1 MRKPSLIFVTALL
14 LMLFSVT
21 FLASAGYSVG
31 EAEFDIPVEF
41 SVFYGED
48 ELSETEAFRFLASD
62 NSVELSCYHI
72 KNTEG
77 ISFAFMELTD
87 AVDYFFENIS
97 AINDDDFTFE
107 SVQPYY
113 WNADNTGIMAEGYIE
128 KSGES
133 IPVYVYAFSTADN
146 VYGFEFKIYNASGTE
161 FINEFLNSLYFTDQ
175 NTSIDNEG
183 TGSIDDFFEALSVIV
198 ILAVSIASVA
208 LKSIKKVTGKE
219 KTAENK
225 PVKIHNTSEEQ
236 GSGKILKNKFKL
248 NGKNINIFNESFTT
262 GKADDNFALDEL
274 NRERKERERK
284 FNKGE

>member
-21 FLASAGYSVG
+21 FLASASYSVG
-31 EAEFDIPVEF
+31 EAEFDIPIEF
-41 SVFYGED
+41 SVFYGEG
-48 ELSETEAFRFLASD
+48 ELSETEAYRFLAPD
-62 NSVELSCYHI
+62 NSVELSCYYI

-87 AVDYFFENIS
+87 AVDYFFDNIS
-97 AINDDDFTFE
+97 AINGDDFTVE
-107 SVQPYY
+107 SVQLYY

-133 IPVYVYAFSTADN
+133 IPIYVYAFSTADN

-161 FINEFLNSLYFTDQ
+161 FVNEFLNSLYFTDQ

-183 TGSIDDFFEALSVIV
+183 TGSIDGFFEALSVIV
-198 ILAVSIASVA
+198 ILAVSIAAVA
-208 LKSIKKVTGKE
+208 LKSIKKVPGKE

-225 PVKIHNTSEEQ
+225 PVKIHNPSEKQ

>member
-31 EAEFDIPVEF
+31 EAEFDIPIEF

-48 ELSETEAFRFLASD
+48 ELSETEAFRFLAPD
-62 NSVELSCYHI
+62 NSVELSCYYI

-97 AINDDDFTFE
+97 AINGDDFTVE
-107 SVQPYY
+107 SVQLYY

-183 TGSIDDFFEALSVIV
+183 TGSIDGFFEALSVIV
-198 ILAVSIASVA
+198 ILAVSIAAVA
-208 LKSIKKVTGKE
+208 LKSIKKVPGKE

-225 PVKIHNTSEEQ
+225 PVKIHNPSEKQ
-236 GSGKILKNKFKL
+236 GSGKILNNKFKL

-262 GKADDNFALDEL
+262 GKADDNFAVDEL
-274 NRERKERERK
+274 NRERKERERM

>member
-21 FLASAGYSVG
+21 CLASAGYSVG
-31 EAEFDIPVEF
+31 EAEFDIPIEF
-41 SVFYGED
+41 SVFYGEG
-48 ELSETEAFRFLASD
+48 ELSETEAYRFLAPD
-62 NSVELSCYHI
+62 NSVELSCYYI

-87 AVDYFFENIS
+87 AVDYFFDNIS
-97 AINDDDFTFE
+97 AINGDDFTVE
-107 SVQPYY
+107 SVQLYY

-133 IPVYVYAFSTADN
+133 IPIYVYAFSTADN

-175 NTSIDNEG
+175 NSSIENEG
-183 TGSIDDFFEALSVIV
+183 TGSLDGFFEALSVIV
-198 ILAVSIASVA
+198 ILAVSIAAVA
-208 LKSIKKVTGKE
+208 LKSIKKVPGKE

-225 PVKIHNTSEEQ
+225 PVKIHNPSEKQ

>member
-21 FLASAGYSVG
+21 CLASAGYSVG

-62 NSVELSCYHI
+62 NSVELSCYYI

-87 AVDYFFENIS
+87 AVDYFFDNIS
-97 AINDDDFTFE
+97 AINGDDFTVE
-107 SVQPYY
+107 SVQLYY
-113 WNADNTGIMAEGYIE
+113 WNADNTGIMTEGYIE

-133 IPVYVYAFSTADN
+133 IPIYVYAFSTADN

-183 TGSIDDFFEALSVIV
+183 TGSIDGFFEALSVIV
-198 ILAVSIASVA
+198 ILAVSIAAVA
-208 LKSIKKVTGKE
+208 LKSIKKVPGKE

-225 PVKIHNTSEEQ
+225 PVKIHNPSEKQ

-262 GKADDNFALDEL
+262 GKADDNFAIDEL
-274 NRERKERERK
+274 NRERKERERML
-284 FNKGE
+284 NKGE

>member
-31 EAEFDIPVEF
+31 EAEFDIPIEF

-48 ELSETEAFRFLASD
+48 ELSETEAFRFLAPD
-62 NSVELSCYHI
+62 NSVELSCYYI

-87 AVDYFFENIS
+87 AVDYFFDNIS
-97 AINDDDFTFE
+97 AINGDDFTVE
-107 SVQPYY
+107 SVQLYY

-198 ILAVSIASVA
+198 ILAVSIAAVA
-208 LKSIKKVTGKE
+208 LKSIKKVPGKE

-225 PVKIHNTSEEQ
+225 HVKIHNPSEEQ